1 MGALGTNAPTSQFPD
16 RPPLYAESAYQPAMG
31 KLDRAAG
38 ALCIALAGFGAIA
51 ASQSMHATGSQPS
64 WAVGLAG
71 TPALVT
77 LILSLLAAIP
87 GFFLVFRK
95 GAV

>member
-1 MGALGTNAPTSQFPD
+1 
-16 RPPLYAESAYQPAMG
+16 MG
-31 KLDRAAG
+31 KLDRAVG
-38 ALCIALAGFGAIA
+38 ALCLALASFAAIA
-51 ASQSMHATGSQPS
+51 ALGGMRADPSQPGWVS
-64 WAVGLAG
+64 GLAG

-77 LILSLLAAIP
+77 FILSLLAAIP

>member
-1 MGALGTNAPTSQFPD
+1 
-16 RPPLYAESAYQPAMG
+16 MG
-31 KLDRAAG
+31 KLDRAMG
-38 ALCIALAGFGAIA
+38 AMCIALAGFA
-51 ASQSMHATGSQPS
+51 ALAAAQGMRSAGSQPS

>member
-1 MGALGTNAPTSQFPD
+1 MYARRRTAPS
-16 RPPLYAESAYQPAMG
+16 MG
-31 KLDRAAG
+31 KLDRAMG
-38 ALCIALAGFGAIA
+38 ALCLALAAFAAIA
-51 ASQSMHATGSQPS
+51 ASQGLRDAGSQPS

-77 LILSLLAAIP
+77 LVLSLLAAIP

>member
-1 MGALGTNAPTSQFPD
+1 MGKLERAMGALC
-16 RPPLYAESAYQPAMG
+16 L
-31 KLDRAAG
+31 
-38 ALCIALAGFGAIA
+38 ALAGFA
-51 ASQSMHATGSQPS
+51 ALAAWQGMRAAESQPS

-95 GAV
+95 GSV